1 MRDVF
6 HCTPSAL
13 AEQDADDVMTVL
25 ALLEAEGAYRKRL
38 ERKR

>member
-6 HCTPSAL
+6 HCTPSEL

-25 ALLEAEGAYRKRL
+25 ALLQAEGTYRKRM
-38 ERKR
+38 ERR